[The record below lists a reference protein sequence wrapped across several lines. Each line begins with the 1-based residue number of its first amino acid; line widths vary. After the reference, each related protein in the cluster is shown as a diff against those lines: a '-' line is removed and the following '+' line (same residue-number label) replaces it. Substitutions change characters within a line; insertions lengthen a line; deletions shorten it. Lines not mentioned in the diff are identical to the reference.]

1 MKNRAVIKK
10 TGFDDYRY
18 NVQQWTK
25 VDGEWCY
32 CGVGKFCKT
41 LKEARQ
47 EKQRIERSD
56 ASGLLQLKID

>member
-1 MKNRAVIKK
+1 MGNRAVIK
-10 TGFDDYRY
+10 
-18 NVQQWTK
+18 WTK

-56 ASGLLQLKID
+56 PSGLLQLKID